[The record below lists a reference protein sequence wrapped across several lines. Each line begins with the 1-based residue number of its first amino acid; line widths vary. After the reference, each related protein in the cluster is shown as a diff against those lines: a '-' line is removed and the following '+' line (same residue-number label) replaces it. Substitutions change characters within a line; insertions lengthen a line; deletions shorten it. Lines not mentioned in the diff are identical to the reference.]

1 MITNFIAIGLQAR
14 RLSWSLTRELR
25 RILRTQSKAQHFS
38 TEQHADMKQQ
48 MHDYRKAIES
58 YLKAVRDVAQFGTY
72 ERMFSW
78 WHIFH
83 IPLVYMLVFSA
94 FYHVYAVHAY

>member
-1 MITNFIAIGLQAR
+1 MQAQAVQSNFNAAQMAGMEAMFKDYQEKIA
-14 RLSWSLTRELR
+14 T
-25 RILRTQSKAQHFS
+25 
-38 TEQHADMKQQ
+38 
-48 MHDYRKAIES
+48 
-58 YLKAVRDVAQFGTY
+58 YLKAVRDAAQFHTY

-83 IPLVYMLVFSA
+83 IPLVYMMVFSA

>member
-1 MITNFIAIGLQAR
+1 MQGNLSPTQLKGMEKTIHEQQKIIA
-14 RLSWSLTRELR
+14 
-25 RILRTQSKAQHFS
+25 
-38 TEQHADMKQQ
+38 
-48 MHDYRKAIES
+48 S
-58 YLKAVRDVAQFGTY
+58 YLYAVRDAAQFNTY

-83 IPLVYMLVFSA
+83 IPLVYMMVFSA